1 MSLTATSCLKWPPPL
16 TQDELIEILDQA
28 KPPHWHEATVS
39 ANIDIFELRISNSVF
54 HLPGE
59 FRQDL
64 THEWTSSDL
73 NSKSYHFPYQ

>member
-39 ANIDIFELRISNSVF
+39 ANIDIFEYESAI
-54 HLPGE
+54 
-59 FRQDL
+59 
-64 THEWTSSDL
+64 
-73 NSKSYHFPYQ
+73 PYFIRLENLDKI